1 VYDYSGAATER
12 EDGEGMEAR
21 QYIDSSNAR
30 NGFTDVVNRVS
41 YGHERLVVRR
51 HGRDA
56 AALISMEDLELL
68 ERAIEEAED
77 RIDVAEAERILAD
90 PTEERIA
97 RRRRRS

>member
-1 VYDYSGAATER
+1 V
-12 EDGEGMEAR
+12 EAR
-21 QYIDSSNAR
+21 QYIDSSEAR

-51 HGRDA
+51 RGRDLA
-56 AALISMEDLELL
+56 AVISMDDLELL

-90 PTEERIA
+90 PTEERIP
-97 RRRRRS
+97 RRRSSSEASGV